1 MKNTSFR
8 ESDFTSSSRG
18 DVFVHIE
25 REKERE
31 GEREE
36 GGKEKERII
45 GHPIHNFW
53 TMTCPF
59 FLSQVDPF
67 KMLIFEPNLTCTK
80 CQLLNAHAY
89 MDCLPLSPI
98 LMTSNSCVKC

>member
-8 ESDFTSSSRG
+8 KFDSTSSSRG

-59 FLSQVDPF
+59 FYLRWILS
-67 KMLIFEPNLTCTK
+67 K
-80 CQLLNAHAY
+80 CLY
-89 MDCLPLSPI
+89 LSPI
-98 LMTSNSCVKC
+98 SHAQNVSC

>member
-8 ESDFTSSSRG
+8 ESDCTSSSRG

-31 GEREE
+31 GGRKE
-36 GGKEKERII
+36 GRKNERII

-59 FLSQVDPF
+59 FYLRWILS
-67 KMLIFEPNLTCTK
+67 K
-80 CQLLNAHAY
+80 CLH
-89 MDCLPLSPI
+89 LSPI
-98 LMTSNSCVKC
+98 SHAQNVSC